1 LKTNKMDIYNILL
14 LITAGLNLIVGIF
27 VLLRGI
33 KEKVNIFY
41 FIFSLSMV
49 LWCVSVLLTR
59 YFGVNYAIAEIGA
72 RSNYFTGLLTV
83 YLFYIFTYFF
93 PYKSNS
99 QKGILTFFNFIL
111 FIYFV
116 VILYFTDLFITGVD
130 LIDGVIVEYHNNQ
143 NFVIYAL
150 LLAIVIFCGMRNLYM
165 KLSSS
170 EGIFRKRLVTLL
182 WVAGI
187 CAIAGYYFDLVLPFI
202 GVYFY
207 IWLGPLFLT
216 LMALAVARMIIIE
229 NK

>member
-1 LKTNKMDIYNILL
+1 MDIYNILL

-27 VLLRGI
+27 VLLRGA

-59 YFGVNYAIAEIGA
+59 HFGANYDIAELGA
-72 RSNYFTGLLTV
+72 RSNYMTGLLTA
-83 YLFYIFTYFF
+83 YLFYIFAHFF
-93 PYKSNS
+93 PYKSAS
-99 QKGILTFFNFIL
+99 QKGILTVFNVIL
-111 FIYFV
+111 FIYFAA
-116 VILYFTDLFITGVD
+116 ILYLTNYFITGVE
-130 LIDGVIVEYHNNQ
+130 LIEGVIVEYHNNI

-150 LLAIVIFCGMRNLYM
+150 LLAVVIFSGLRNLYK

-182 WVAGI
+182 LVAGI
-187 CAIAGYYFDLVLPFI
+187 CAVAGYYFDLFLPFI